1 MIPQPT
7 KQWFNNE
14 DKLVKYLK
22 SLKDEAIA
30 INTSEDILLKA
41 YSVWSKLRDTFFYKK
56 PKQILEVPDCCPN
69 TGSEGEFHIMFT
81 WTKDIHYLECEIF
94 NNGDIEFFYR
104 NRRIPS
110 VGWGEDYTIGQTFS
124 EDLIDK
130 LSLFV
135 E

>member
-1 MIPQPT
+1 MTLQPT
-7 KQWFNNE
+7 EQWFNRE

-30 INTSEDILLKA
+30 INDSENIILKA
-41 YSVWSKLRDTFFYKK
+41 YSVWSNLRDTFFYKK

-69 TGSEGEFHIMFT
+69 TGSQGEFHIMFT
-81 WTKDIHYLECEIF
+81 WTKDEHYLECEIF

-104 NRRIPS
+104 NRIMPS
-110 VGWGEDYTIGQTFS
+110 EGWGEDYTIGQTFS